1 MIVIINHTLSTRSGQ
16 QRTNYGT
23 NWHLSIKVYF
33 KVEHFMKNWRTNKQT
48 TKQQIQQQQQQTAIN
63 NNNRGI
69 GSRSSN
75 GKYNISNTERFGDRL
90 IVYSVKGC
98 KVQVCSAFSQR
109 GIFIVSQ
116 GCDMEPRFLRS
127 RPKDRPTN
135 VRQARGIGA
144 WPYPDSTVF
153 WWKKCVN
160 TSLSIPVFI
169 YFIHVVPIPESNQQP
184 FS

>member
-1 MIVIINHTLSTRSGQ
+1 MEQTFGTCQLKSALKWNISWKIEEQTSKQ
-16 QRTNYGT
+16 Q
-23 NWHLSIKVYF
+23 
-33 KVEHFMKNWRTNKQT
+33 
-48 TKQQIQQQQQQTAIN
+48 KQQIQQQQQQTTN
-63 NNNRGI
+63 NKRGI

-127 RPKDRPTN
+127 RPKDRPTK
-135 VRQARGIGA
+135 
-144 WPYPDSTVF
+144 SSCT
-153 WWKKCVN
+153 
-160 TSLSIPVFI
+160 TS
-169 YFIHVVPIPESNQQP
+169 
-184 FS
+184 